1 MPHVPAF
8 LLVGVTLLVGSVPGL
23 VRARAFTRDVR
34 VLALGVYGLFG
45 YHFCLFMA
53 LRLAPPVEANLVN
66 YLWPVLIVAMSP
78 PLRWFH
84 VAGALTAFAGAAL
97 IATGGDFTHLTWQPG
112 LLLALAAAIIWSS
125 YSVLTRRLRGLS
137 SAVVSQFCLVS
148 GVLAVATH
156 ELVEPHVSL
165 TGREIAV
172 LVALGVGPM
181 GAAST
186 RGMRRSSAAIRAASV
201 RSHTSRRCSRPPCSC
216 SSAAAVHRH
225 RRDRDG
231 C

>member
-1 MPHVPAF
+1 VSIVLWSSLAYLGTRLAQVPPF
-8 LLVGVTLLVGSVPGL
+8 LLLGVVLVIGSLPAISHFKTWFNN
-23 VRARAFTRDVR
+23 RRI
-34 VLALGVYGLFG
+34 LALGAAAIFG
-45 YHFCLFMA
+45 YHFLLFMA
-53 LRLAPPVEANLVN
+53 LRLAPPVEANLIN

-84 VAGALTAFAGAAL
+84 VAGAVTAFAGAAL

-148 GVLAVATH
+148 GALAVGTH

-165 TGREIAV
+165 SGREIAV
-172 LVALGVGPM
+172 LVALG
-181 GAAST
+181 
-186 RGMRRSSAAIRAASV
+186 
-201 RSHTSRRCSRPPCSC
+201 
-216 SSAAAVHRH
+216 
-225 RRDRDG
+225 
-231 C
+231 